1 MIRLHFGLPDRNVVA
16 CLLPPVIAALL
27 SCVFI
32 TVRPIADLSGSFAF
46 LVSTLQF
53 LYFYPA
59 GTLSTLIESSGESYI
74 ASLANDSMLCMLKLV
89 DRSSSSV
96 FPWSC
101 RSPGLLGPRSL
112 LCHPLQSALVAS
124 RECRRRDDR
133 S

>member
-1 MIRLHFGLPDRNVVA
+1 MIRLHFGLPDRNVIA

-59 GTLSTLIESSGESYI
+59 GTLSTLIESSG
-74 ASLANDSMLCMLKLV
+74 K
-89 DRSSSSV
+89 
-96 FPWSC
+96 
-101 RSPGLLGPRSL
+101 SPDLMWLFTL
-112 LCHPLQSALVAS
+112 LVADS
-124 RECRRRDDR
+124 YDCDG